1 MTPSKLNSAARQY
14 DANGRA
20 ASIAADLERG
30 ALGIDTAFHAAQA
43 FSALD
48 RAAYTGPISTPSA
61 DRLTRALDGIRSHL
75 LALGDGPE
83 HHILTLAAL
92 EGARMRVN
100 VWTNWGRQSF
110 PDRSGSTA
118 ADLVRW
124 LAKSCDMACCLL
136 GFSGKEK
143 FPSGA
148 ELPDM
153 NVRVVPIRKPRK

>member
-1 MTPSKLNSAARQY
+1 MTPAKQNSPARRY
-14 DANGRA
+14 DANSRA

-48 RAAYTGPISTPSA
+48 RAAYTGPISAPSA
-61 DRLTRALDGIRSHL
+61 NRLSRALDGIRPHL
-75 LALGDGPE
+75 LALGAGPE
-83 HHILTLAAL
+83 HHIFTLAAL
-92 EGARMRVN
+92 EGARMRVD
-100 VWTNWGRQSF
+100 VWSNWGRQSF

-124 LAKSCDMACCLL
+124 LAKSCDMACCFL

-153 NVRVVPIRKPRK
+153 NVRVTPIRKPRK